1 LQAPHAGGSVQTYP
15 TWPNLAAMMFA
26 LARARPDRPMLR
38 FHRDGSWHSVTW
50 REFGRMVA
58 SCSRQLRTAGV
69 SAGDRVLICA
79 ENRPEYPIAETALM
93 AIRAVPVPSYT
104 TNTVDDHAH
113 LLRDSGARAAIV
125 SSATLA
131 EKVRQAMARAA
142 TTAPGRLAD
151 SPGDRAAGQSVQQP
165 ENRPAELDLLVV
177 MDGIPEGGKEA
188 VPREAVPRVLAWAD
202 LVGDEQSPDDIEREA
217 ASIPATALACLIYTS
232 GTGGAPRGV
241 MLPHRCILS
250 NCEGAFELVRPLH
263 LKDEIYLSYLPL
275 AHSYEH
281 TVGQFFFASIGT
293 EIVYAR
299 GVEHLAADMLE
310 VRPTILT
317 AVPRVLEIIRARV
330 LTQVAREKP
339 WRQYLFRAGLDIG
352 MKRVDRIPLGLLER
366 LADAVLDRLVRAKVR
381 ARFGGRLVAATSGG
395 ARLEPEVGRFFLAL
409 GLKIM
414 QGYGQTEAG
423 PVISAN
429 PPYAIR
435 IDTVGKVLHG
445 VEIRIADDGEIL
457 VRGGLV
463 MDGYWN
469 RPQDTAAA
477 IRDGW
482 LHTGD
487 IGDLDDGYL
496 RITDRKKDMIVLSGG
511 ENISPAKIEGMLVAE
526 VEIAQAVV
534 AGDGRSGLSALV
546 VPALGYDDV
555 AAAMAVN
562 RTNLRLSVTERIRK
576 HAVVAPFTV
585 ENGLL
590 TPSQKI
596 RRVLVIRDNSQI
608 LAALHR
614 GPSDIPSQTRQVF
627 SGRLPD
633 RPPPPG
639 RSEGFPTGSSKES
652 PRGLR

>member
-1 LQAPHAGGSVQTYP
+1 
-15 TWPNLAAMMFA
+15 
-26 LARARPDRPMLR
+26 MLR
-38 FHRDGSWHSVTW
+38 FHRHGLWHSITW
-50 REFGRMVA
+50 GEFGRMTA
-58 SCSRQLRTAGV
+58 SCSRHLRAAGV

-113 LLRDSGARAAIV
+113 LLRDSGARSAIV
-125 SSATLA
+125 SSAALA

-142 TTAPGRLAD
+142 AKGSER
-151 SPGDRAAGQSVQQP
+151 PGDRS
-165 ENRPAELDLLVV
+165 AELDLLVV
-177 MDGIPEGGKEA
+177 MDGFPPDEEA
-188 VPREAVPRVLAWAD
+188 VRGALAWAD
-202 LVGDEQSPDDIEREA
+202 LVGDQQSPDDIEWEL

-339 WRQYLFRAGLDIG
+339 WRQYLFHAALDIG
-352 MKRVDRIPLGLLER
+352 MKRVDQMALGLLER
-366 LADAVLDRLVRAKVR
+366 LADGVLDRLVRAKVR

-429 PPYAIR
+429 PPNAIR

-445 VEIRIADDGEIL
+445 VEVRIADDGEIL

-487 IGDLDDGYL
+487 IGELDDDYL

-511 ENISPAKIEGMLVAE
+511 ENISPAKIEGMLMAE

-546 VPALGYDDV
+546 VPAQGYDDV

-596 RRVLVIRDNSQI
+596 RRMLVIRDNSQI
-608 LAALHR
+608 LATLHR
-614 GPSDIPSQTRQVF
+614 GPSDIASQARQVL
-627 SGRLPD
+627 SGRLPESPA
-633 RPPPPG
+633 RG
-639 RSEGFPTGSSKES
+639 RSEGFPSGSSKES
-652 PRGLR
+652 PRGLQ